1 MKLIIVKALIQK
13 LVKGASSS
21 PYSIFL
27 LMPKAGPR
35 APGRIV
41 KLFLSNNQPFDS
53 SKYAMA
59 TLPSL
64 ASTLR
69 RLEVM
74 PKMVA
79 ASLAEMILLFKKLG
93 KVMRLLYYERGGI
106 VIFRA

>member
-35 APGRIV
+35 LPGRTSS
-41 KLFLSNNQPFDS
+41 LFLSNSQPFDS
-53 SKYAMA
+53 SKYAID

-93 KVMRLLYYERGGI
+93 KVIRLLYYERGGI